1 MNWKQADILFWT
13 LLIITRCNDLLI
25 RLKLSLRERLLNLVG
40 KKYFK
45 FTKPQRDR
53 EQVIFPVD
61 FLFHLCIY
69 RFHQSFV
76 VMYLKIYSVKFH
88 GNIVMDLV
96 SRYYKSNN
104 TKRVSPDCRP
114 ECIQLNN
121 SYIQVSYLVKKLLL
135 SFRGLN
141 DLFGKQPLKVKQGYH
156 WFLALRCH
164 ARDKSVAIDKQTFW
178 SPWYNP
184 KTLRRDALIYK
195 FFNSLSS

>member
-1 MNWKQADILFWT
+1 
-13 LLIITRCNDLLI
+13 
-25 RLKLSLRERLLNLVG
+25 
-40 KKYFK
+40 
-45 FTKPQRDR
+45 
-53 EQVIFPVD
+53 
-61 FLFHLCIY
+61 
-69 RFHQSFV
+69 
-76 VMYLKIYSVKFH
+76 MYLQTSPVVCGDVSKRNIQWKVSRKCCH
-88 GNIVMDLV
+88 GF

-104 TKRVSPDCRP
+104 TKRVFPDCRP
-114 ECIQLNN
+114 KCIQLNN
-121 SYIQVSYLVKKLLL
+121 SYIKVSYLVKKLLL

-164 ARDKSVAIDKQTFW
+164 ARDKSVAIDKQTFS

>member
-1 MNWKQADILFWT
+1 
-13 LLIITRCNDLLI
+13 
-25 RLKLSLRERLLNLVG
+25 
-40 KKYFK
+40 
-45 FTKPQRDR
+45 
-53 EQVIFPVD
+53 
-61 FLFHLCIY
+61 
-69 RFHQSFV
+69 
-76 VMYLKIYSVKFH
+76 MYLQTSPVVCGDVSKRNIQCKVSRKCCH
-88 GNIVMDLV
+88 GF

-104 TKRVSPDCRP
+104 TKRVFPDCRP
-114 ECIQLNN
+114 KCIQLNN
-121 SYIQVSYLVKKLLL
+121 SYIKVSYLVKKLLL